1 MNFKDELLSLFPAI
15 DVIPY
20 TYSLYPF
27 TRNNRT
33 YKVLMFYRVRIK
45 CGEEILLL
53 WIYVTKTKYIISY
66 GYTLQT
72 IILDKKEKY
81 KVFQVISCFTHIPP
95 NEDKWILKKKLNHD
109 FQI

>member
-27 TRNNRT
+27 IRNNRKYNVLIF
-33 YKVLMFYRVRIK
+33 YKVLIK
-45 CGEEILLL
+45 HGEDILLL

-72 IILDKKEKY
+72 IILDKREKY
-81 KVFQVISCFTHIPP
+81 KLFQIIYCFTHISP
-95 NEDKWILKKKLNHD
+95 NEDKWILKKKLKHD